1 MDLLLNPLD
10 NAQLKNHLFKKAQM
24 FHSHYIFK
32 YLVSLVSFQN
42 GGFVDLL
49 IETHYHVTV

>member
-10 NAQLKNHLFKKAQM
+10 DAQCGNHLFKKAQM

-42 GGFVDLL
+42 GGSVDLL
-49 IETHYHVTV
+49 TETHYHVAV